1 MYSSGWD
8 CDVTEV
14 APKVQLRQLVK
25 EFPITSPVLQR
36 RIGAVH
42 AVSGVSLSVPAGST
56 FGLVGESGCGKTTI
70 GRMIV
75 GLDRPTGGSIIFDGR
90 DVSAL
95 SRLERRRLRRDR
107 QLVFQDPYASLDP
120 RMRVGA
126 ILREPLAIHHLG
138 SRSQQRET
146 VVRLLEEVGLP
157 SDAVNRYPH
166 EFSGGQRQ
174 RLGLARALALNP
186 SLIVADEPV
195 SALDVSIRSQMLNLM
210 RELQRRFNLT
220 YIIISHDLT
229 VVRYVSDLLGVMYL
243 GKLVEVGDAEAI
255 YSQPAHPYTAA
266 LMGAIPVPDP
276 ASERIKSHTLI
287 GGELPS
293 STNPPPGCRF
303 HTRCPRA
310 GEVCHTVEPP
320 LRAFGEKQHAACHFP
335 LKEPTEIRPLKVGS
349 PR

>member
-1 MYSSGWD
+1 
-8 CDVTEV
+8 
-14 APKVQLRQLVK
+14 
-25 EFPITSPVLQR
+25 
-36 RIGAVH
+36 
-42 AVSGVSLSVPAGST
+42 
-56 FGLVGESGCGKTTI
+56 
-70 GRMIV
+70 
-75 GLDRPTGGSIIFDGR
+75 
-90 DVSAL
+90 
-95 SRLERRRLRRDR
+95 
-107 QLVFQDPYASLDP
+107 
-120 RMRVGA
+120 MRVGA